1 MKNKILPILLII
13 LLSSTALYLTAN
25 LPANAAT
32 GEGEWITK
40 YAIRNAQTG
49 NLILEQNFET
59 GTTSGNGQI
68 SANEQLEVTVTIKIS
83 TNNPSSKLTLSTGLA
98 RLGSLD
104 HIWEHDSGDGY
115 SLGSDYNPN
124 AQTFSFSQTA
134 GTLVITAI
142 GQATGGSVAQTVGGI
157 TLHKPVPVSLVTLK
171 DSSNAVLD
179 EVKKD
184 ITDASI
190 NAYNTKLAETQS
202 KVDGYSSSGV
212 SPAIVEAYNNII
224 SQSQE
229 LADKGLTDDALAML
243 NALDTSAA
251 PASATMEILFIPLIA
266 IFAVI
271 AVVFAVMFMRNRG
284 KVGYYKLV
292 VEDQI
297 KDLEG
302 ITLRASKI
310 DRNMG
315 ASLESV
321 KDRLK
326 RLVGM

>member
-1 MKNKILPILLII
+1 MTQVTDIAWETII
-13 LLSSTALYLTAN
+13 TLTQQHSHLAK
-25 LPANAAT
+25 PQAH
-32 GEGEWITK
+32 
-40 YAIRNAQTG
+40 
-49 NLILEQNFET
+49 
-59 GTTSGNGQI
+59 
-68 SANEQLEVTVTIKIS
+68 
-83 TNNPSSKLTLSTGLA
+83 LT
-98 RLGSLD
+98 
-104 HIWEHDSGDGY
+104 
-115 SLGSDYNPN
+115 
-124 AQTFSFSQTA
+124 
-134 GTLVITAI
+134 ITAI

-157 TLHKPVPVSLVTLK
+157 TLHKAVPVSLVSLK
-171 DSSNAVLD
+171 DSSSAVLD

-190 NAYNTKLAETQS
+190 NAYNTKLSETQS

-212 SPAIVEAYNNII
+212 SPAIVESYNNII

-229 LADKGLTDDALAML
+229 LADKGLTDDALGML
-243 NALDTSAA
+243 NALDTAAA

-266 IFAVI
+266 VFAVLA
-271 AVVFAVMFMRNRG
+271 AVLGVMFMRSRG

-302 ITLRASKI
+302 LTLRASKI

>member
-1 MKNKILPILLII
+1 MLII

-40 YAIRNAQTG
+40 YRIEDAQTG

-83 TNNPSSKLTLSTGLA
+83 TNNPSSSLTLSTGLA
-98 RLGSLD
+98 RLASLD
-104 HIWEHDSGDGY
+104 HIWEHDSSDGY
-115 SLGSDYNPN
+115 SLGNYNPN
-124 AQTFSFSQTA
+124 SQSFSFSQTA

-157 TLHKPVPVSLVTLK
+157 TLHKAVPVSLVTLK
-171 DSSNAVLD
+171 DSSGAILD
-179 EVKKD
+179 EVKKN

-224 SQSQE
+224 SQSKE